1 MRTRVVLR
9 DSPRSAVEKAGELA
23 SEIRPGISLN
33 RSRPRLDGECEREA
47 AHGIERDAESPCP
60 LGARNVLRRCVG
72 GDRGEHGGLGP
83 LQRGKRGVE
92 LGIVG
97 GSDPHLDPHGVQVVG
112 ERGPEHVE
120 QSRRTARTADGRRVR
135 GPSPQVGLHSTPD
148 LVERRRDE
156 INPGREMMCNRPER
170 RSSGLRDLPGRR
182 GRIPVIGNGSDG
194 RLDQSG
200 AGLIAPRLLRPR
212 SAAANRSRCHKNTI

>member
-23 SEIRPGISLN
+23 SEARPGISVN
-33 RSRPRLDGECEREA
+33 RSRPRLDGERQRETT
-47 AHGIERDAESPCP
+47 HGIERDAESPGP
-60 LGARNVLRRCVG
+60 FGQRDVLWCHVG

-83 LQRGKRGVE
+83 LQWGKRGVE

-97 GSDPHLDPHGVQVVG
+97 GSDPHLDPYGVQVVG

-120 QSRRTARTADGRRVR
+120 QSRCTARTGAGRRVR

-212 SAAANRSRCHKNTI
+212 SAATNRSRCHKNTI